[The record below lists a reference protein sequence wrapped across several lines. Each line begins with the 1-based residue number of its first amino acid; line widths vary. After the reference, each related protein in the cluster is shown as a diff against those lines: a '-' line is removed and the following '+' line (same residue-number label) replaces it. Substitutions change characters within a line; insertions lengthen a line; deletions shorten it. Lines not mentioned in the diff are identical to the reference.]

1 MKELEEINQNIFESI
16 KHIDEEGREYWSARE
31 LMPVLEYRKWENFHK
46 VIKDAKSA
54 CINSNMLVQ
63 EQLPEVRK
71 LSIAGNG
78 KKQYVVDY
86 KLSRYAC
93 YLIVQN
99 GAPHMRVI
107 ALAQTY

>member
-54 CINSNMLVQ
+54 CWIFH
-63 EQLPEVRK
+63 
-71 LSIAGNG
+71 
-78 KKQYVVDY
+78 
-86 KLSRYAC
+86 
-93 YLIVQN
+93 LIFSF
-99 GAPHMRVI
+99 
-107 ALAQTY
+107 